1 MSADT
6 ARTSVARLLS
16 ELAFDVFPGE
26 VPVTPLSLRYGAEPV
41 IGLLTEEFLRTKLEG
56 CLPGLVT
63 AATHRVTWTDS
74 IGVSNVAHAGALGA
88 VVPIVARESTLA
100 LWRRLDESG
109 LAERTASLSPADTAL
124 LAHVTTDKEPLAIL
138 RTGVDAAARVL
149 VQHAYLAARTPY
161 DDPAAFAAVLRDSG
175 LFATVAGTWHW
186 GLQAATYRR
195 GLIPAQLICFGGRV
209 NYSADTVAALRA
221 MKELRVADPNA
232 EQYRTL
238 ARGEQP
244 RCLAH
249 PPQTIDGRRV
259 NLVTQVADLFV
270 NTFIRLL
277 DVVEL
282 TADESPTGSESA
294 VSTTTFEVPDMTCQH
309 CVGTITKAVA
319 EFGVEPPTF
328 DLETK
333 RVVADFAS
341 AAIRDQ
347 SFTAIRSHGY
357 TVVPVAD

>member
-6 ARTSVARLLS
+6 ARSSVARLLS
-16 ELAFDVFPGE
+16 ELAFDVFDRPAA
-26 VPVTPLSLRYGAEPV
+26 VTPLSLRYQLEPV
-41 IGLLTEEFLRTKLEG
+41 SGLLTEEFLRTKLEG
-56 CLPGLVT
+56 CPPGLVT

-74 IGVSNVAHAGALGA
+74 AGVSNVAHVGALGA
-88 VVPIVARESTLA
+88 AVPIVAREATLA
-100 LWRRLDESG
+100 VWRRLDDSL
-109 LAERTASLSPADTAL
+109 LAERTAALSTADAAL
-124 LAHVTTDKEPLAIL
+124 LAEVTTDKEPLAIV

-175 LFATVAGTWHW
+175 LFATVAGTWYW

-221 MKELRVADPNA
+221 MKELRIADLD
-232 EQYRTL
+232 QYRTL
-238 ARGEQP
+238 ADGERP

-249 PPQTIDGRRV
+249 SPQTVAGRRV
-259 NLVTQVADLFV
+259 NLVTQVADRFV
-270 NTFIRLL
+270 DTFIRLL

-282 TADESPTGSESA
+282 TADGGPTASESE

-309 CVGTITKAVA
+309 CIGTITKAVA
-319 EFGVEPPTF
+319 EFGVEPPAF

-341 AAIRDQ
+341 PAIRDQ
-347 SFTAIRSHGY
+347 SFAAIRTHGY
-357 TVVPVAD
+357 TVVPLAD

>member
-16 ELAFDVFPGE
+16 ELAFDLFDRE
-26 VPVTPLSLRYGAEPV
+26 VPVAPLSLRYELEAV
-41 IGLLTEEFLRTKLEG
+41 SGLLTEEFLQTKLEG
-56 CLPGLVT
+56 CPQGLV
-63 AATHRVTWTDS
+63 AEATHRVTWTDS
-74 IGVSNVAHAGALGA
+74 AGVPNVAHAAALGA
-88 VVPIVARESTLA
+88 VVPIVARETTLA
-100 LWRRLDESG
+100 LWHQLEDGRLSQ
-109 LAERTASLSPADTAL
+109 RTASLSASDTAL
-124 LAHVTTDKEPLAIL
+124 LADVTTDKEPLAIL

-195 GLIPAQLICFGGRV
+195 GLIPAQLISFGGRV

-221 MKELRVADPNA
+221 MKELRIADPSV
-232 EQYRTL
+232 EQYRAL
-238 ARGEQP
+238 GQDERP

-249 PPQTIDGRRV
+249 APQTIAGRRV
-259 NLVTQVADLFV
+259 NLVTQVAYLFV
-270 NTFIRLL
+270 DTFMRLL
-277 DVVEL
+277 KVVEL
-282 TADESPTGSESA
+282 TADSGPARSESA
-294 VSTTTFEVPDMTCQH
+294 LSTTTFEVPDMTCQH
-309 CVGTITKAVA
+309 CIGTITKAVG
-319 EFGVEPPTF
+319 EFGVEPPAF

-341 AAIRDQ
+341 PAIRDQ
-347 SFTAIRSHGY
+347 SFAAIRSHGY
-357 TVVPVAD
+357 TVVPLAE